1 MRAHGLAILAVVL
14 AACGVA
20 PAPVSKPRETPIA
33 WADVFEGPDLW
44 VVVRPR
50 AFRSDPVY
58 GAFFRA
64 LVQVALARGLG
75 RGASMVEAAE
85 GAEEIVLG
93 LARGDDA
100 AIVFRGVPAHL
111 DPATMSD
118 SEGRSLFRARDER
131 GRVAEYEVAGKSDGA
146 LFVLPDRTWIG
157 ALGAART
164 RARRAFAMPLGHPP
178 PQLDREALAAV
189 SVTGPLAHALD
200 RHPMFGPL
208 GARLETSDLVLK
220 PARGGLLVTLR
231 YADAPAA
238 TTAAAHA
245 RRLRSAAEKAWI
257 KDAEIVVDDRTVRV
271 KASLPPR
278 LLEELPSASGADF

>member
-1 MRAHGLAILAVVL
+1 MRALVL
-14 AACGVA
+14 LIALGACGA
-20 PAPVSKPRETPIA
+20 PAVTAPKPRETTIA

-64 LVQVALARGLG
+64 LVQVALSRGLG
-75 RGASMVEAAE
+75 RGASMVEAVE
-85 GAEEIVLG
+85 GADEIVVG

-111 DPATMSD
+111 NPVTMND
-118 SEGRSLFRARDER
+118 AEGRPLFRARDER
-131 GRVAEYEVAGKSDGA
+131 GRVAEYEVMGRADGG
-146 LFVLPDRTWIG
+146 LFVLPERTWVG

-178 PQLDREALAAV
+178 PALDGEALAAV

-200 RHPMFGPL
+200 RHPTFGPL
-208 GARLETSDLVLK
+208 GARLEAADLVLK
-220 PARGGLLVTLR
+220 PARGGLLLTLR
-231 YADAPAA
+231 YGD
-238 TTAAAHA
+238 AAAAAAGGGHA
-245 RRLRSAAEKAWI
+245 RRIRSGAEKAWI
-257 KDAEIVVDDRTVRV
+257 KDAEIVVDDRTVRI

-278 LLEELPSASGADF
+278 LLEELPSASGADFGF